1 MNGED
6 GAGAAELLVAGI
18 EGGAEVDAAERG
30 VPVVGM
36 EDVGGETEVDG
47 ELHCGAAEEDV
58 ALGVVGVFASV
69 PVVEL
74 RAVEETVVFDEV
86 PGQILMGAENV
97 DARPLAAVAEGDAE
111 EFVDLV
117 EF

>member
-30 VPVVGM
+30 VPVV
-36 EDVGGETEVDG
+36 
-47 ELHCGAAEEDV
+47 EEDV